1 MEANL
6 NTQKVGGEK
15 PSLFGII
22 TSPGVQFER
31 MKTSNAVWGA
41 FWLLVLLGGL
51 IGGFAAYVYSLT
63 PEAIELNKELG
74 VTVSAGMTYG
84 MGFGV
89 GALGMGFSF
98 LLSAVV
104 YKVLMVF
111 MSNDTSYKKLL
122 AITVYSSVISL
133 IGVLINIILAYIL
146 GGSGQEMY
154 TGLGPIF
161 ASSSGVVKGI
171 VSKFEVFTIWGYV
184 VTWLGLQITAGLTK
198 KQATIITIV
207 FFVLTLGIGALQGM
221 FQ

>member
-1 MEANL
+1 MEANI
-6 NTQKVGGEK
+6 NTQDVGSKK
-15 PSLFGII
+15 PSLFGMI

-51 IGGFAAYVYSLT
+51 VGGFAYYVYSLT
-63 PEAIELNKELG
+63 PEAIKLNKELG
-74 VTVSAGMTYG
+74 VTVSATMTYG
-84 MGFGV
+84 MGFGI
-89 GALGMGFSF
+89 GAISMAFIF

-104 YKVLMVF
+104 YKVLMMF

-122 AITVYSSVISL
+122 AITVYSGVISL
-133 IGVLINIILAYIL
+133 LGVLINTILAYIL

-161 ASSSGVVKGI
+161 ASSSSVVKGI

-207 FFVLTLGIGALQGM
+207 FFVLALGLSALQGM

>member
-1 MEANL
+1 MEANI
-6 NTQKVGGEK
+6 NMQDEGAKK
-15 PSLFGII
+15 PSLFGMI
-22 TSPGVQFER
+22 TSPGLQFER

-41 FWLLVLLGGL
+41 FLILVLLGGL

-63 PEAIELNKELG
+63 PEAIKLNKELG
-74 VTVSAGMTYG
+74 VTIPAAMTYG

-89 GALGMGFSF
+89 GALGMAFSF

-104 YKVLMVF
+104 YKVLMMF

-133 IGVLINIILAYIL
+133 LGVLINTILAYIL
-146 GGSGQEMY
+146 GGSAQEMY
-154 TGLGPIF
+154 TGLGPVF

-184 VTWLGLQITAGLTK
+184 VTWLGLQITASLSK

-207 FFVLTLGIGALQGM
+207 FFVLTLGLGALQGM

>member
-1 MEANL
+1 MEANI
-6 NTQKVGGEK
+6 NTQDVGAKK
-15 PSLFGII
+15 PSLLGMI
-22 TSPGVQFER
+22 TSPSEQFER

-41 FWLLVLLGGL
+41 FWLLVLIAGL
-51 IGGFAAYVYSLT
+51 VGGFAAYVYSLT
-63 PEAIELNKELG
+63 PEAIKLNKELG
-74 VTVSAGMTYG
+74 VTVSAAMTYG

-89 GALGMGFSF
+89 IAISMAFVF

-104 YKVLMVF
+104 YKVLMIF
-111 MSNDTSYKKLL
+111 ISNDTSYKKLL

-133 IGVLINIILAYIL
+133 LGLLINTILAYIL

-154 TGLGPIF
+154 TGLEPIF

-171 VSKFEVFTIWGYV
+171 VSKFEVFTIWGYA

-207 FFVLTLGIGALQGM
+207 FFVLTLGMGALQGM

>member
-1 MEANL
+1 MEANI
-6 NTQKVGGEK
+6 NTQDVGGEK
-15 PSLFGII
+15 PSLLGMI
-22 TSPGVQFER
+22 TSPSEQFER

-41 FWLLVLLGGL
+41 FWLLVLIAGL
-51 IGGFAAYVYSLT
+51 VGGFAAYVYSLT
-63 PEAIELNKELG
+63 PEAIKLNKELG
-74 VTVSAGMTYG
+74 VTVSAAMTYG
-84 MGFGV
+84 MGFGII
-89 GALGMGFSF
+89 AISMAFCF

-111 MSNDTSYKKLL
+111 ISNDTSFKKLL

-133 IGVLINIILAYIL
+133 LGLLINTILAYIL

-154 TGLGPIF
+154 TGLEPIF

-171 VSKFEVFTIWGYV
+171 VSKFEVFTIWGYA

>member
-15 PSLFGII
+15 PSLFGMI

-89 GALGMGFSF
+89 GALGMAFSF

-198 KQATIITIV
+198 KQATIIIIV

>member
-1 MEANL
+1 MEANI
-6 NTQKVGGEK
+6 NTQDVGAKK
-15 PSLFGII
+15 PSLLGMI
-22 TSPGVQFER
+22 TSPGEQFER

-41 FWLLVLLGGL
+41 FWLLVLIAGL
-51 IGGFAAYVYSLT
+51 VGGFAAYVYSLT
-63 PEAIELNKELG
+63 PEAIKLNKELG
-74 VTVSAGMTYG
+74 VTVSAAMTYG

-89 GALGMGFSF
+89 IAISMAFVF

-111 MSNDTSYKKLL
+111 ISNDTSFKKLL

-133 IGVLINIILAYIL
+133 LGLLINTILAYIL

-154 TGLGPIF
+154 TGLEPIF

-171 VSKFEVFTIWGYV
+171 VSKFEVFTIWGYA

-207 FFVLTLGIGALQGM
+207 FFVLTLGMGALQGM

>member
-1 MEANL
+1 M
-6 NTQKVGGEK
+6 
-15 PSLFGII
+15 I

-51 IGGFAAYVYSLT
+51 IGDFFAYVYSLT

-111 MSNDTSYKKLL
+111 MSNDTSYKNYWRLL
-122 AITVYSSVISL
+122 YIQ
-133 IGVLINIILAYIL
+133 VL
-146 GGSGQEMY
+146 
-154 TGLGPIF
+154 F
-161 ASSSGVVKGI
+161 H
-171 VSKFEVFTIWGYV
+171 
-184 VTWLGLQITAGLTK
+184 
-198 KQATIITIV
+198 
-207 FFVLTLGIGALQGM
+207 
-221 FQ
+221 

>member
-1 MEANL
+1 MEANI
-6 NTQKVGGEK
+6 NTQDVGAKK
-15 PSLFGII
+15 PSLLGMI
-22 TSPGVQFER
+22 TSPSEQFER

-41 FWLLVLLGGL
+41 FWLLVLIAGL
-51 IGGFAAYVYSLT
+51 VGGFAAYVYSLT
-63 PEAIELNKELG
+63 PEAIKLNKELG
-74 VTVSAGMTYG
+74 VTVSAAMTYG

-89 GALGMGFSF
+89 IAISMAFVF

-111 MSNDTSYKKLL
+111 ISNDTSYKKLL

-133 IGVLINIILAYIL
+133 LGLLINTILAYIL

-154 TGLGPIF
+154 TGLEPIF

-171 VSKFEVFTIWGYV
+171 VSKFEVFTIWGYA
-184 VTWLGLQITAGLTK
+184 VTWVGLQITAGLTK

-207 FFVLTLGIGALQGM
+207 FFVLTLGMGALQGM

>member
-15 PSLFGII
+15 PSLFGMI
-22 TSPGVQFER
+22 TSPGLQFER

-41 FWLLVLLGGL
+41 FWILVLLGGL
-51 IGGFAAYVYSLT
+51 VGGFAAYVYSLT
-63 PEAIELNKELG
+63 PEAIKLNKELG
-74 VTVSAGMTYG
+74 VTVSAAMTYG

-89 GALGMGFSF
+89 GAIGMAFGF

-104 YKVLMVF
+104 YKVLMMF

-133 IGVLINIILAYIL
+133 LGLLINVILAFVL

-161 ASSSGVVKGI
+161 SSSSGVIKGI
-171 VSKFEVFTIWGYV
+171 ASKFEVFTIWGYI
-184 VTWLGLQITAGLTK
+184 VTWLGLQITAGLSK

-207 FFVLTLGIGALQGM
+207 FFILALGLGALQGM

>member
-1 MEANL
+1 MD
-6 NTQKVGGEK
+6 TC
-15 PSLFGII
+15 FIRW
-22 TSPGVQFER
+22 TC
-31 MKTSNAVWGA
+31 W
-41 FWLLVLLGGL
+41 
-51 IGGFAAYVYSLT
+51 GFAAYVYSLT

-98 LLSAVV
+98 LISAVV

-122 AITVYSSVISL
+122 AITVYSSVITL

-171 VSKFEVFTIWGYV
+171 VDKFEVFTIWGYV

-198 KQATIITIV
+198 NRQQLLLL
-207 FFVLTLGIGALQGM
+207 FSLS
-221 FQ
+221 

>member
-1 MEANL
+1 MEANI
-6 NTQKVGGEK
+6 NTQDVVSKK
-15 PSLFGII
+15 PSLFGMI
-22 TSPGVQFER
+22 TSPGEQFER

-41 FWLLVLLGGL
+41 FWLLVLIAGL
-51 IGGFAAYVYSLT
+51 VGGFAAYVYSLT
-63 PEAIELNKELG
+63 PEAIKLNKELG
-74 VTVSAGMTYG
+74 VTFSAAMTYG

-89 GALGMGFSF
+89 IAISMAFVF

-111 MSNDTSYKKLL
+111 ISNDTSFKKLL

-133 IGVLINIILAYIL
+133 LGLLINTILAYIL

-154 TGLGPIF
+154 TGLEPIF

-171 VSKFEVFTIWGYV
+171 VSKFEVFTIWGYA

>member
-1 MEANL
+1 MEANI
-6 NTQKVGGEK
+6 NTQDVGAKK
-15 PSLFGII
+15 PSLLGMI
-22 TSPGVQFER
+22 TSPSEQFER

-41 FWLLVLLGGL
+41 FWLLVLIAGL
-51 IGGFAAYVYSLT
+51 VGGFAAYVYSLT
-63 PEAIELNKELG
+63 PEAIKLNKELG
-74 VTVSAGMTYG
+74 VTVSAAMTYG

-89 GALGMGFSF
+89 IAISMAFVF

-111 MSNDTSYKKLL
+111 ISNDTSYKKLL

-133 IGVLINIILAYIL
+133 LGLLINTILAYIL

-154 TGLGPIF
+154 TGLEPIF

-171 VSKFEVFTIWGYV
+171 VSKFEVFTIWGYA

>member
-1 MEANL
+1 MEANI
-6 NTQKVGGEK
+6 NTQDVGAKK

-51 IGGFAAYVYSLT
+51 VGGFAAYVYSLT

-89 GALGMGFSF
+89 IAISMAFVF

-111 MSNDTSYKKLL
+111 ISNDTSFKKLL

-133 IGVLINIILAYIL
+133 LGLLINTILAYIL

-154 TGLGPIF
+154 TGLEPIF

-171 VSKFEVFTIWGYV
+171 VSKFEVFTIWGYA

>member
-1 MEANL
+1 MEANI
-6 NTQKVGGEK
+6 NTQDVGAKK
-15 PSLFGII
+15 PSLLGMI
-22 TSPGVQFER
+22 TSPSEQFER

-41 FWLLVLLGGL
+41 FWLLVLIAGL
-51 IGGFAAYVYSLT
+51 VGGFAAYVYSLT
-63 PEAIELNKELG
+63 PEAIKLNKELG

-89 GALGMGFSF
+89 IAISMAFVF

-111 MSNDTSYKKLL
+111 ISNDTSYKKLL

-133 IGVLINIILAYIL
+133 LGLLINTILAYIL

-154 TGLGPIF
+154 TGLEPIF

-171 VSKFEVFTIWGYV
+171 VSKFEVFTIWGYA

>member
-15 PSLFGII
+15 PSLFGMI

-63 PEAIELNKELG
+63 PEAIELNKKLG

>member
-1 MEANL
+1 MEANI
-6 NTQKVGGEK
+6 NTQDVGAKK
-15 PSLFGII
+15 PSLLGMI
-22 TSPGVQFER
+22 TSPGEQFER
-31 MKTSNAVWGA
+31 MKTSNTVWGA
-41 FWLLVLLGGL
+41 FWLLVLIAGL
-51 IGGFAAYVYSLT
+51 VGGFAAYVYSLT

-74 VTVSAGMTYG
+74 VTVSAAMTYG

-89 GALGMGFSF
+89 IAISMAFVF

-111 MSNDTSYKKLL
+111 ISNDTSYKKLL

-133 IGVLINIILAYIL
+133 LGLLINTILAYIL

-154 TGLGPIF
+154 TGLEPIF

-171 VSKFEVFTIWGYV
+171 VSKFEVFTIWGYA

-207 FFVLTLGIGALQGM
+207 FFVLTLGMGALQGM

>member
-1 MEANL
+1 MEANI
-6 NTQKVGGEK
+6 NTQDVGAKK
-15 PSLFGII
+15 PSLLGMI
-22 TSPGVQFER
+22 TSPGEQFER

-41 FWLLVLLGGL
+41 FWLLVLIAGL
-51 IGGFAAYVYSLT
+51 VGGFAAYVYSLT
-63 PEAIELNKELG
+63 PEAIKLNKELG
-74 VTVSAGMTYG
+74 VTVSAAMTYG

-89 GALGMGFSF
+89 IAISMAFVF

-111 MSNDTSYKKLL
+111 ISNDTSYKKLL

-133 IGVLINIILAYIL
+133 LGLLINTILAYIL

-154 TGLGPIF
+154 TGLEPIF

-171 VSKFEVFTIWGYV
+171 VSKFEVFTIWGYA

-207 FFVLTLGIGALQGM
+207 FFVLTLGMGALQGM

>member
-1 MEANL
+1 MEANI
-6 NTQKVGGEK
+6 NTQDVGAKK
-15 PSLFGII
+15 PSLLGMI
-22 TSPGVQFER
+22 TSPSEQFER

-41 FWLLVLLGGL
+41 FWLLVLMAGL
-51 IGGFAAYVYSLT
+51 VGGFAAYVYSLT
-63 PEAIELNKELG
+63 PEAIKLNKELG
-74 VTVSAGMTYG
+74 VTVSAAMTYG
-84 MGFGV
+84 MGFGIIAISMAFV
-89 GALGMGFSF
+89 F

-111 MSNDTSYKKLL
+111 ISNDTSFKKLL

-133 IGVLINIILAYIL
+133 LGLLINTILAYIL

-154 TGLGPIF
+154 TGLEPIF

-171 VSKFEVFTIWGYV
+171 VSKFEVFTIWGYA

>member
-15 PSLFGII
+15 PSLFGMI
-22 TSPGVQFER
+22 TSPGLQFER

-41 FWLLVLLGGL
+41 FLILVLLGGL

-63 PEAIELNKELG
+63 PEAIKLNKELG
-74 VTVSAGMTYG
+74 VTIPAAMTYG

-89 GALGMGFSF
+89 GAFGMAFSF

-104 YKVLMVF
+104 YKVLMMF

-133 IGVLINIILAYIL
+133 LGVLINTILAYIL
-146 GGSGQEMY
+146 GGSAQEMY
-154 TGLGPIF
+154 TGLGPVF

-184 VTWLGLQITAGLTK
+184 VTWLGLQITASLSK

-207 FFVLTLGIGALQGM
+207 FFVLTLGLGALQGM

>member
-1 MEANL
+1 MEANI
-6 NTQKVGGEK
+6 NTQDVGAKK
-15 PSLFGII
+15 PSLLGMI
-22 TSPGVQFER
+22 TSPSEQFER

-41 FWLLVLLGGL
+41 FWLLVLIAGL
-51 IGGFAAYVYSLT
+51 VGGFAAYVYSLT
-63 PEAIELNKELG
+63 PEAIKLNKELG
-74 VTVSAGMTYG
+74 VTVSAAMTYS
-84 MGFGV
+84 MGFGIIAISMAFV
-89 GALGMGFSF
+89 F

-111 MSNDTSYKKLL
+111 ISNDTSFKKLL

-133 IGVLINIILAYIL
+133 LGLLINTILAYIL

-154 TGLGPIF
+154 TGLEPIF

-171 VSKFEVFTIWGYV
+171 VSKFEVFTIWGYA

>member
-1 MEANL
+1 MEANI
-6 NTQKVGGEK
+6 NTQDVGAKK
-15 PSLFGII
+15 PSLLGMI
-22 TSPGVQFER
+22 TSPSEQFER

-41 FWLLVLLGGL
+41 FWLLVLIAGL
-51 IGGFAAYVYSLT
+51 VGGFAAYVYSLT
-63 PEAIELNKELG
+63 PEAIKLNKELG
-74 VTVSAGMTYG
+74 VTVSAAMTYG

-89 GALGMGFSF
+89 IAISMAFVF

-111 MSNDTSYKKLL
+111 ISNDTSYKKLL
-122 AITVYSSVISL
+122 TITVYSSVISL
-133 IGVLINIILAYIL
+133 LGLLINTILAYIL

-154 TGLGPIF
+154 TGLEPIF

-171 VSKFEVFTIWGYV
+171 VSKFEVFTIWGYA

-207 FFVLTLGIGALQGM
+207 FFVLTLGMGALQGM

>member
-1 MEANL
+1 MEANM

-15 PSLFGII
+15 PSLFGMI
-22 TSPGVQFER
+22 TSPGLQFER

-51 IGGFAAYVYSLT
+51 VGGFAAYVYSLT
-63 PEAIELNKELG
+63 PEAIKLNKELG
-74 VTVSAGMTYG
+74 VTVSAAMTYG

-89 GALGMGFSF
+89 GAIGMAFGF

-104 YKVLMVF
+104 YKVLMMF

-133 IGVLINIILAYIL
+133 LGLLINVILAFVL

-161 ASSSGVVKGI
+161 SSSSGVIKGI
-171 VSKFEVFTIWGYV
+171 ASKFEVFTIWGYI
-184 VTWLGLQITAGLTK
+184 VTWLGLQITAGLSK
-198 KQATIITIV
+198 KQATIITMV
-207 FFVLTLGIGALQGM
+207 FFILSLGLGALQGM

>member
-1 MEANL
+1 MEANI
-6 NTQKVGGEK
+6 NTQDVGAKK
-15 PSLFGII
+15 PSLLGMI
-22 TSPGVQFER
+22 TSPGEQFER

-41 FWLLVLLGGL
+41 FWLLVLIAGL
-51 IGGFAAYVYSLT
+51 VGGFAAYVYSLT
-63 PEAIELNKELG
+63 PEAIKLNKELG
-74 VTVSAGMTYG
+74 VTVPAAMTYG

-89 GALGMGFSF
+89 IAISMAFVF

-111 MSNDTSYKKLL
+111 ISNDTSYKKLL

-133 IGVLINIILAYIL
+133 LGLLINTILAYIL

-154 TGLGPIF
+154 TGLEPIF

-171 VSKFEVFTIWGYV
+171 VSKFEVFTIWGYA

-207 FFVLTLGIGALQGM
+207 FFVLTLGMGALQGM

>member
-1 MEANL
+1 METNI
-6 NTQKVGGEK
+6 NTQDVGSKK
-15 PSLFGII
+15 PSLLGMI
-22 TSPGVQFER
+22 TSPGEQFER

-41 FWLLVLLGGL
+41 FWILVLLGGL
-51 IGGFAAYVYSLT
+51 IGGFTAYVYSLT
-63 PEAIELNKELG
+63 PEAIKLNKELG

-89 GALGMGFSF
+89 GALSMGISF
-98 LLSAVV
+98 LLGAVV
-104 YKVLMVF
+104 YKVLMMF

-122 AITVYSSVISL
+122 AITVYSSIITL
-133 IGVLINIILAYIL
+133 LGLLINTILAYIL

-154 TGLGPIF
+154 TGLGPVF

-171 VSKFEVFTIWGYV
+171 VNKFEVFTIWGYV
-184 VTWLGLQITAGLTK
+184 VTWIGLQITAGLTK

-207 FFVLTLGIGALQGM
+207 FFVLALGLGALQGM

>member
-15 PSLFGII
+15 PSLFGMI

-133 IGVLINIILAYIL
+133 IGVLINIISAYIL

>member
-1 MEANL
+1 MEANI
-6 NTQKVGGEK
+6 NTQDVGSKK
-15 PSLFGII
+15 PSLFGMI

-41 FWLLVLLGGL
+41 FWILVLLGG
-51 IGGFAAYVYSLT
+51 IVGGFAAYVYSLT
-63 PEAIELNKELG
+63 PEAIKINKELG
-74 VTVSAGMTYG
+74 VTIPAAMTYG
-84 MGFGV
+84 MGVGV
-89 GALGMGFSF
+89 GAISMAFVF

-104 YKVLMVF
+104 YKVLMMF

-122 AITVYSSVISL
+122 AITVYSSVITL
-133 IGVLINIILAYIL
+133 LGVLINTILAFVL

-161 ASSSGVVKGI
+161 SSSSGVVKGI

-184 VTWLGLQITAGLTK
+184 VTWLGLQITAGLSK

-207 FFVLTLGIGALQGM
+207 FFVLTLGLGALQGM

>member
-1 MEANL
+1 MEANI
-6 NTQKVGGEK
+6 NTQDVGAKK
-15 PSLFGII
+15 PSLLGMI
-22 TSPGVQFER
+22 TSPSEQFER

-41 FWLLVLLGGL
+41 FWLLVLIAGL
-51 IGGFAAYVYSLT
+51 VGGFAAYVYSLT
-63 PEAIELNKELG
+63 PEAIKLNKELG
-74 VTVSAGMTYG
+74 VTVSAAMTYG

-89 GALGMGFSF
+89 IAISMAFVF

-111 MSNDTSYKKLL
+111 ISNDTSYKKLL

-171 VSKFEVFTIWGYV
+171 VSKFEVFTIWGYA

-207 FFVLTLGIGALQGM
+207 FFVLTLGMGALQGM

>member
-1 MEANL
+1 METNI
-6 NTQKVGGEK
+6 NTQDAGSKK
-15 PSLFGII
+15 PSLFGMI
-22 TSPGVQFER
+22 TSPGEQFER

-41 FWLLVLLGGL
+41 FWILVLLGGL
-51 IGGFAAYVYSLT
+51 VGGFAAYVYSLT
-63 PEAIELNKELG
+63 PEAIKLNKELG

-98 LLSAVV
+98 LISAVV

-122 AITVYSSVISL
+122 TITVYSSVISL

-207 FFVLTLGIGALQGM
+207 FFVLTLGMGALQGM

>member
-1 MEANL
+1 MEMNI
-6 NTQKVGGEK
+6 NTQDVGSKK
-15 PSLFGII
+15 PSLLGMI
-22 TSPGVQFER
+22 TSPGEQFER

-41 FWLLVLLGGL
+41 FWILVLLGGL
-51 IGGFAAYVYSLT
+51 IGGFTAYVYSLT
-63 PEAIELNKELG
+63 PEAIKLNKELG

-89 GALGMGFSF
+89 GALSMGISF
-98 LLSAVV
+98 LLGAVV
-104 YKVLMVF
+104 YKVLMMF

-122 AITVYSSVISL
+122 AITVYSSIISL
-133 IGVLINIILAYIL
+133 LGLLINTILAYIL

-154 TGLGPIF
+154 TGLGPVF
-161 ASSSGVVKGI
+161 SSSSGIVKGI

-207 FFVLTLGIGALQGM
+207 FFVLALGLGALQGM

>member
-15 PSLFGII
+15 PSLFGMI

-146 GGSGQEMY
+146 GESGQEMY

>member
-15 PSLFGII
+15 PSLFGMI

-154 TGLGPIF
+154 TGLGLIF

>member
-1 MEANL
+1 MEANI
-6 NTQKVGGEK
+6 NTQDVGVKK
-15 PSLFGII
+15 PSLLGMI
-22 TSPGVQFER
+22 TSPGEQFER

-41 FWLLVLLGGL
+41 FWLLVLIAGL
-51 IGGFAAYVYSLT
+51 VGGFAAYVYSLT

-74 VTVSAGMTYG
+74 VTVSAAMTYG

-89 GALGMGFSF
+89 IAISMAFVF

-111 MSNDTSYKKLL
+111 ISNDTSYKKLL

-133 IGVLINIILAYIL
+133 LGLLINTILAYIL

-154 TGLGPIF
+154 TGLEPIF

-171 VSKFEVFTIWGYV
+171 VSKFEVFTIWGYA

>member
-1 MEANL
+1 MEANI
-6 NTQKVGGEK
+6 NTQDVGAKK
-15 PSLFGII
+15 PSLLGMI
-22 TSPGVQFER
+22 TSPGEQFER

-41 FWLLVLLGGL
+41 FWLLVLIAGL
-51 IGGFAAYVYSLT
+51 VGGFAAYVYSLT
-63 PEAIELNKELG
+63 PEAIKLNKELG
-74 VTVSAGMTYG
+74 VTVSAAMTYG

-89 GALGMGFSF
+89 IAISMAFVF

-111 MSNDTSYKKLL
+111 ISNDTSYKKLL

-133 IGVLINIILAYIL
+133 LGLLINTILAYIL
-146 GGSGQEMY
+146 GGTGQEMY
-154 TGLGPIF
+154 TGLEPIF

-184 VTWLGLQITAGLTK
+184 ITWLGLQITAGLTK

-207 FFVLTLGIGALQGM
+207 FFVLTLGMGALQGM

>member
-1 MEANL
+1 MEANI
-6 NTQKVGGEK
+6 NTQDVGVKK
-15 PSLFGII
+15 PSLLGMI